1 MNILYFKEDPHMS
14 YKIMGITAGRK
25 NSNSEILLKAA
36 LMACEEQGA
45 EVRMINLRDFNI
57 LDCSGC
63 TACTGAM
70 AQGKY
75 VGCTLE
81 KKDDKKKIMDVMLDQ
96 DGIIVSVPTYD
107 LMPASPYIT
116 FAQRSLS

>member
-1 MNILYFKEDPHMS
+1 MS

-45 EVRMINLRDFNI
+45 DVTMINLRDFNI

-63 TACTGAM
+63 TAYATSIIP
-70 AQGKY
+70 
-75 VGCTLE
+75 T
-81 KKDDKKKIMDVMLDQ
+81 KDRRICFPSINPPQTRNFRL
-96 DGIIVSVPTYD
+96 TR
-107 LMPASPYIT
+107 T
-116 FAQRSLS
+116 

>member
-81 KKDDKKKIMDVMLDQ
+81 KKDDKKKIMDVMLDAGRPRQ
-96 DGIIVSVPTYD
+96 DRNPVGV
-107 LMPASPYIT
+107 
-116 FAQRSLS
+116 R